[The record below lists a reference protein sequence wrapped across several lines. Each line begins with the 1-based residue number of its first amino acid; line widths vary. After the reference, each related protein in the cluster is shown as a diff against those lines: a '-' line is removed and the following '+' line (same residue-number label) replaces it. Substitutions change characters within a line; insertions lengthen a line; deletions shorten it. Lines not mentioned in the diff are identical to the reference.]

1 MEEGIKPTATA
12 PDNLEIIEGIG
23 PKIAAILQSA
33 GITTFNQLAAADV
46 DRLREILENSGLR
59 LADPSSWGEQARLA
73 ADGDQTGLKALQDR
87 LNAGR
92 QV

>member
-1 MEEGIKPTATA
+1 M
-12 PDNLEIIEGIG
+12 
-23 PKIAAILQSA
+23 LQSA
-33 GITTFNQLAAADV
+33 GITTFDELAAADV
-46 DRLREILENSGLR
+46 SRIREILDQEGLR

-73 ADGDQTGLKALQDR
+73 AAGDQAGLKALQDR